1 MEFVKQWITQNKWV
15 DWLIFIYSQLHYI
28 LASYYTHS
36 FCHLISALMFVLQL
50 LHVRIFKQMKKFL
63 VESMYRLFCNRSIN
77 RCDFAGWQQQRQ
89 WWIQL
94 LLNLISLSS
103 EPWIF
108 CRLLSC
114 FRVSSPFFFLV
125 LIQMLSM
132 LITVNKLKYMT
143 CLGPHASQITTK
155 ETLLTQN
162 FFGVTSEI
170 SPALVTSILSS
181 NLWNIGKK
189 CLPDRPKTLKKR
201 RKRTKQNKKINK
213 NPPQKKQGNC
223 KAFCVTRKF
232 KNKKSYC
239 KPFWVK
245 SKRSKAH
252 RTFSVLQTFLFLA
265 WS

>member
-1 MEFVKQWITQNKWV
+1 MILLAGNNKGSDESNYFSTWF
-15 DWLIFIYSQLHYI
+15 LY
-28 LASYYTHS
+28 
-36 FCHLISALMFVLQL
+36 L
-50 LHVRIFKQMKKFL
+50 LSLESSVAFYLVSEFL
-63 VESMYRLFCNRSIN
+63 VL
-77 RCDFAGWQQQRQ
+77 
-89 WWIQL
+89 
-94 LLNLISLSS
+94 
-103 EPWIF
+103 
-108 CRLLSC
+108 
-114 FRVSSPFFFLV
+114 FFFLV

-155 ETLLTQN
+155 ETLLTQI
-162 FFGVTSEI
+162 FFGVTNEI

-189 CLPDRPKTLKKR
+189 CLPDRPKTLTKR
-201 RKRTKQNKKINK
+201 RKRTKQNNKQK
-213 NPPQKKQGNC
+213 NPPKKQGNC

-265 WS
+265 WG